1 MLASQLETL
10 IDEQALQSQDPEDR
24 YLTTGV
30 SWQQYEA
37 LLVQL
42 GDRPGFRVSYLD
54 GVLEIVSPSLRH
66 EDTKSRIGDLL
77 LIYFLE
83 TDTEY
88 YPKGSTTFWQQ
99 ERRGGTEADESY
111 CIGTDKAL
119 PDLAIEVIVTSGGL
133 NRLEVYSRLQV
144 PEVWFWHHDGFSLY
158 HLREETSSTFIQTYG
173 FTCYSQ
179 LSQITTSDFA
189 GGRRGQLL
197 DKLDVARVLVR
208 QQARAYVLGQFTRQR
223 WRGPHTLTEL
233 YEYGSADFH
242 VCHPGKTWT
251 DSDCPSSG
259 SRRTRSGQRR
269 LVPPSHGTSIAPSS
283 HNT

>member
-1 MLASQLETL
+1 MLASQLDTL

-30 SWQQYEA
+30 SWHQYEA

-42 GDRPGFRVSYLD
+42 GDRPGFRVTYLD

-99 ERRGGTEADESY
+99 ERQGGTEADESY

-133 NRLEVYSRLQV
+133 NRLEVYSRLQG

-158 HLREETSSTFIQTYG
+158 HLREETSSAFIQTYG
-173 FTCYSQ
+173 YEEIVHSE
-179 LSQITTSDFA
+179 
-189 GGRRGQLL
+189 LL
-197 DKLDVARVLVR
+197 PHLDVDLLA
-208 QQARAYVLGQFTRQR
+208 AYVRH
-223 WRGPHTLTEL
+223 PNPLTAAKEFRNRL
-233 YEYGSADFH
+233 RDQLDRPESA
-242 VCHPGKTWT
+242 
-251 DSDCPSSG
+251 
-259 SRRTRSGQRR
+259 R
-269 LVPPSHGTSIAPSS
+269 
-283 HNT
+283 

>member
-10 IDEQALQSQDPEDR
+10 IDERALRSQDPEDR
-24 YLTTGV
+24 YLTTGA

-42 GDRPGFRVSYLD
+42 GDRPGFRVTYLD

-77 LIYFLE
+77 LVYFLE
-83 TDTEY
+83 TDTAY
-88 YPKGSTTFWQQ
+88 YPKGSTTFRQQ

-158 HLREETSSTFIQTYG
+158 RLREETPSTFVQTYG
-173 FTCYSQ
+173 YEEIVHSE
-179 LSQITTSDFA
+179 
-189 GGRRGQLL
+189 LL
-197 DKLDVARVLVR
+197 PHLDVDLLTAYIRHPNPLIAAKEFRQRLREKLD
-208 QQARAYVLGQFTRQR
+208 
-223 WRGPHTLTEL
+223 P
-233 YEYGSADFH
+233 
-242 VCHPGKTWT
+242 
-251 DSDCPSSG
+251 
-259 SRRTRSGQRR
+259 
-269 LVPPSHGTSIAPSS
+269 
-283 HNT
+283 